1 VYDQWVNLLKFLL
14 SIGILGVAWYYNR
27 DGGRVPN
34 RLWYII
40 GICGIILNIFQYQN
54 TYYSIILMAILGV
67 ILVFVVIY
75 ILYYTTQFISG
86 TPLIGGAISKSI
98 IAIAIVYPTPPILLN
113 HPIAPVLPFFA
124 ITVLLNSFVISMP
137 TILPDISKKVGSPFM
152 GFIAI
157 GYLIGILYG
166 DIIFSILSVILTG
179 IKL

>member
-1 VYDQWVNLLKFLL
+1 MV
-14 SIGILGVAWYYNR
+14 YNR
-27 DGGRVPN
+27 HLWNNTQYFSIPKY
-34 RLWYII
+34 RLFDYIN
-40 GICGIILNIFQYQN
+40 GDFGCYTSICSYLYIVLYNPIYQWDSS
-54 TYYSIILMAILGV
+54 YWC
-67 ILVFVVIY
+67 
-75 ILYYTTQFISG
+75 
-86 TPLIGGAISKSI
+86 AISKSI